1 MQKTNIFSK
10 AAARIVSLILAGT
23 LAVSAVC
30 TGVMG
35 SNTPAVSAQTPQTST
50 AAAAVESGA
59 FAPTDFVM
67 NVGADQTELNFV
79 WYDTTS
85 TPDTLVFNGT
95 NYTASTE
102 AASRAGYT
110 INKVTITGLEENT
123 TYQYYIQNGSEK
135 TDTYTYT
142 TGDFTENGLDIAV
155 VGDPQIGAGG
165 NNASDT
171 EGWNKTLD
179 QITADGVDYDFLF
192 SMGDQINTYYNGSN
206 GDAVEAEYDG
216 YLSSDVWKSLPMQML
231 VGNHDNGNDSSLYVE
246 HFETPNMSEYGQ
258 SYGDDGDYY
267 FTYNGILFMV
277 LNTSNTSAAEHKAF
291 MEDAMAKNPDA
302 QWNIVA
308 FHKSIYSVASHVT
321 ESDIITLRNGL
332 APIFNELGIDLVI
345 QGHDHVYARSY
356 IMGGE
361 SGMDAQI
368 TDETAQGDRDM
379 TTGTPE
385 FTDPDG
391 VMYVTFNSGSG
402 SKNYKITNEAFPYTD
417 VQFQNNG
424 RSYSHLSVNGGDLT
438 VTTYNLENN
447 TITDTFTI
455 HKTIAADSVTLDQN
469 KLSLEAGDTATLTAT
484 VTPDAVTDPTITWAS
499 SNEDVATVN
508 ENGVVTAVSAGTAT
522 ITATAA
528 NGVSAACDVT
538 VTWPVVFNPSNLVM
552 NIGNDESQ
560 VIFVWYNQT
569 ATADTMVFDGQH
581 YHAATEPAS
590 QDGYTINRVVIN
602 NLKPNTDYT
611 YYIENGDNTTQAY
624 SYSTGDFTSNA
635 LDIAVVGDPQIGSS
649 GNNESDTNGWNETL
663 DTITADG
670 TDYDF
675 LFSLGDQIDTYYNGE
690 NGDQVEAQ
698 YDGFL
703 SSDKLT
709 GLPLATLVGNHD
721 NGNNSA
727 LYTDHFAHPNVSS
740 YGEGLGTGD
749 GDYYFTYNDVLFMV
763 LNTSN
768 LSIAEH
774 KAFMEETLKNHGD
787 EAKWTIVAFHKSI
800 YSVASHVTESDIVT
814 LRNGL
819 APIFTQLDVDL
830 VIQGH
835 DHVYARSYMMGG
847 ADGMTAEITDQDN
860 RDMLTGQE
868 SFTNPDGVMYV
879 TFNSG
884 SGSKNY
890 KITSEAFPYTD
901 VQYQNNGRSYSHL
914 SVDGDSLT
922 VTTYNLE
929 NGTITDTFTINKTT
943 GEVPGDTTNPDN
955 TTDPTVPGDT
965 TGTTNGTTTG
975 TNVGTST
982 VPQTGDDA
990 QLTLWAVLA
999 MAAAAAVAIPAARR
1013 ILVKRN
1019 G

>member
-1 MQKTNIFSK
+1 M
-10 AAARIVSLILAGT
+10 
-23 LAVSAVC
+23 
-30 TGVMG
+30 
-35 SNTPAVSAQTPQTST
+35 
-50 AAAAVESGA
+50 
-59 FAPTDFVM
+59 
-67 NVGADQTELNFV
+67 
-79 WYDTTS
+79 
-85 TPDTLVFNGT
+85 
-95 NYTASTE
+95 
-102 AASRAGYT
+102 
-110 INKVTITGLEENT
+110 
-123 TYQYYIQNGSEK
+123 
-135 TDTYTYT
+135 
-142 TGDFTENGLDIAV
+142 
-155 VGDPQIGAGG
+155 
-165 NNASDT
+165 
-171 EGWNKTLD
+171 
-179 QITADGVDYDFLF
+179 
-192 SMGDQINTYYNGSN
+192 
-206 GDAVEAEYDG
+206 
-216 YLSSDVWKSLPMQML
+216 
-231 VGNHDNGNDSSLYVE
+231 
-246 HFETPNMSEYGQ
+246 YGE
-258 SYGDDGDYY
+258 DGDYA

-277 LNTSNTSAAEHKAF
+277 INSSSLSIAEHKAF
-291 MEDAMAKNPDA
+291 LEEAMAQHPEA
-302 QWNIVA
+302 QWSIVA

-321 ESDIITLRNGL
+321 ESDILQLRTGL
-332 APIFNELGIDLVI
+332 APIFVDLGIDLVI

-356 IMGGE
+356 IMGGAD
-361 SGMDAQI
+361 GMDAQI
-368 TDETAQGDRDM
+368 TDGSAEGDRDM

-402 SKNYKITNEAFPYTD
+402 SKNYRITSEAFPYTD
-417 VQFQNNG
+417 VQYQNNG

-438 VTTYNLENN
+438 VTTYNLENG
-447 TITDTFTI
+447 TVTDTFTI
-455 HKTIAADSVTLDQN
+455 HKTIAADSVTLDQSELN
-469 KLSLEAGDTATLTAT
+469 LEVGGTATLTAT
-484 VTPDAVTDPTITWAS
+484 VAPESVTDPTLTWAS
-499 SNEDVATVN
+499 SDEEVATVD
-508 ENGVVTAVSAGTAT
+508 ENGVVTAVGQGTAT

-528 NGVSAACDVT
+528 NGVSAACEVT
-538 VTWPVVFNPSNLVM
+538 VTWPVAFNPSNLVM

-569 ATADTMVFDGQH
+569 ATPDSMVFGGQH
-581 YHAATEPAS
+581 YVAATEPAS
-590 QDGYTINRVVIN
+590 QDGYTINRVVVN
-602 NLKPNTDYT
+602 NLQPNTDYT
-611 YYIENGDNTTQAY
+611 YYIENGEDATQAY

-649 GNNESDTNGWNETL
+649 GDNESDTNGWNETL
-663 DTITADG
+663 DTITTDG
-670 TDYDF
+670 VDYDF

-690 NGDQVEAQ
+690 NGDAVEAE

-721 NGNNSA
+721 NGSNAS

-740 YGEGLGTGD
+740 YGEGLGTGT

-774 KAFMEETLKNHGD
+774 KAFMEETLANHGD
-787 EAKWTIVAFHKSI
+787 EAQSATIVAFHKSI

-819 APIFTQLDVDL
+819 APIFTDLDIDL

-847 ADGMTAEITDQDN
+847 ADGMTAQITDEGN

-929 NGTITDTFTINKTT
+929 NGTVTDTFTINKRTETFPVTT
-943 GEVPGDTTNPDN
+943 PIPTTPPIPPFPAPPPTATEPPLPPMWKPVWCSILGDHAD
-955 TTDPTVPGDT
+955 
-965 TGTTNGTTTG
+965 
-975 TNVGTST
+975 
-982 VPQTGDDA
+982 
-990 QLTLWAVLA
+990 LTLWAVLA

>member
-10 AAARIVSLILAGT
+10 AAAKIVSLILAGT

-35 SNTPAVSAQTPQTST
+35 NSTPVVSAQAPQASN
-50 AAAAVESGA
+50 AAAVVNTGV

-67 NVGADQTELNFV
+67 NVGADQTEMNFV
-79 WYDTTS
+79 WYDTTN
-85 TPDTLVFNGT
+85 TPDTLVFNGVS
-95 NYTASTE
+95 YTAATQ
-102 AASRAGYT
+102 AASRGGYT
-110 INKVTITGLEENT
+110 INKVTVTGLEGNT
-123 TYQYYIQNGSEK
+123 SYQYYIQNGSEQ
-135 TDTYTYT
+135 TETYTYT
-142 TGDFTENGLDIAV
+142 TGDFAENGLDIAV
-155 VGDPQIGAGG
+155 VGDPQIGSSG
-165 NNASDT
+165 NNESDT
-171 EGWNKTLD
+171 NGWNETLD
-179 QITADGVDYDFLF
+179 TITTDGVDYDFLF
-192 SMGDQINTYYNGSN
+192 SMGDQIDTYYNGEN
-206 GDAVEAEYDG
+206 GSSVEAQYDG
-216 YLSSDVWKSLPMQML
+216 YLSSDVWKSLPMQVL
-231 VGNHDNGNDSSLYVE
+231 VGNHDNGSNSSLYVE
-246 HFETPNMSEYGQ
+246 HFETPNTTEYGTV
-258 SYGDDGDYY
+258 YGEDGDYA

-277 LNTSNTSAAEHKAF
+277 INSSSLSIAEHKAF
-291 MEDAMAKNPDA
+291 LEEAMAQHPEA
-302 QWNIVA
+302 QWSIVA

-321 ESDIITLRNGL
+321 ESDILQLRTGL
-332 APIFNELGIDLVI
+332 APIFVDLGIDLVI

-356 IMGGE
+356 IMGGAD
-361 SGMDAQI
+361 GMDAQI
-368 TDETAQGDRDM
+368 TDGSAEGDRDM

-402 SKNYKITNEAFPYTD
+402 SKNYRITSEAFPYTD
-417 VQFQNNG
+417 VQYQNNG

-438 VTTYNLENN
+438 VTTYNLENG
-447 TITDTFTI
+447 TVTDTFTI
-455 HKTIAADSVTLDQN
+455 HKTIAADSVTLDQSELN
-469 KLSLEAGDTATLTAT
+469 LEVGGTATLTAT
-484 VTPDAVTDPTITWAS
+484 VAPESVTDPTLTWAS
-499 SNEDVATVN
+499 SDEEVATVD
-508 ENGVVTAVSAGTAT
+508 ENGVVTAVGQGTAT

-528 NGVSAACDVT
+528 NGVSAACEVT
-538 VTWPVVFNPSNLVM
+538 VTWPVAFNPSNLVM

-569 ATADTMVFDGQH
+569 ATPDSMVFGGQH
-581 YHAATEPAS
+581 YVAATEPAS
-590 QDGYTINRVVIN
+590 QDGYTINRVVVN
-602 NLKPNTDYT
+602 NLQPNTDYT
-611 YYIENGDNTTQAY
+611 YYIENGEDATQAY

-649 GNNESDTNGWNETL
+649 GDNESDTNGWNETL
-663 DTITADG
+663 DTITTDG
-670 TDYDF
+670 VDYDF

-690 NGDQVEAQ
+690 NGDAVEAE

-721 NGNNSA
+721 NGSNAS

-740 YGEGLGTGD
+740 YGEGLGTGT

-774 KAFMEETLKNHGD
+774 KAFMEETLANHGD

-819 APIFTQLDVDL
+819 APIFTDLDIDL

-847 ADGMTAEITDQDN
+847 ADGMTAQITDEGN

-929 NGTITDTFTINKTT
+929 NGTVTDTFTINKTT
-943 GEVPGDTTNPDN
+943 EDLPGDNTNPDD
-955 TTDPTVPGDT
+955 TTDPTVPGT
-965 TGTTNGTTTG
+965 TTDGNGTTTP
-975 TNVGTST
+975 TDVETSV
-982 VPQTGDDA
+982 VPQTGDHAD
-990 QLTLWAVLA
+990 LTLWAVLA

>member
-10 AAARIVSLILAGT
+10 AAAKIVSLILAGT

-35 SNTPAVSAQTPQTST
+35 NSAPVVSAQAPQASN
-50 AAAAVESGA
+50 AAAVVNTGV

-67 NVGADQTELNFV
+67 NVGADQTEMNFV
-79 WYDTTS
+79 WYDTTN
-85 TPDTLVFNGT
+85 TPDTLVFNGVS
-95 NYTASTE
+95 YTAATQ
-102 AASRAGYT
+102 AASRGGYT
-110 INKVTITGLEENT
+110 INKVTVTGLEGNT
-123 TYQYYIQNGSEK
+123 AYQYYIQNGSEQ
-135 TDTYTYT
+135 TETYTYT
-142 TGDFTENGLDIAV
+142 TGDFAENGLDIAV
-155 VGDPQIGAGG
+155 VGDPQIGSSG
-165 NNASDT
+165 NNESDT
-171 EGWNKTLD
+171 NGWNETLNT
-179 QITADGVDYDFLF
+179 ITTDGVDYDFLF
-192 SMGDQINTYYNGSN
+192 SMGDQIDTYYNGEN
-206 GDAVEAEYDG
+206 GSSVEAQYDG
-216 YLSSDVWKSLPMQML
+216 YLSSDVWKSLPMQVL
-231 VGNHDNGNDSSLYVE
+231 VGNHDNGSNSSLYVE
-246 HFETPNMSEYGQ
+246 HFETPNTTEYGTV
-258 SYGDDGDYY
+258 YGEDGDYA

-277 LNTSNTSAAEHKAF
+277 INSSSLSIAEHKAF
-291 MEDAMAKNPDA
+291 LEEAMAQHPEA

-321 ESDIITLRNGL
+321 ESDILQLRTGL
-332 APIFNELGIDLVI
+332 APIFVDLGIDLVI

-356 IMGGE
+356 IMGGAD
-361 SGMDAQI
+361 GMDAQI
-368 TDETAQGDRDM
+368 TDGSAEGDRDM

-402 SKNYKITNEAFPYTD
+402 SKNYRITSEAFPYTD
-417 VQFQNNG
+417 VQYQNNG

-438 VTTYNLENN
+438 VTTYNLENG
-447 TITDTFTI
+447 TVTDTFTI
-455 HKTIAADSVTLDQN
+455 HKTIAADSVTLDQSELN
-469 KLSLEAGDTATLTAT
+469 LEVGGTATLTAT
-484 VTPDAVTDPTITWAS
+484 VAPESVTDPTLTWAS
-499 SNEDVATVN
+499 SDEEVATVD
-508 ENGVVTAVSAGTAT
+508 ENGVVTAVGQGTAT

-528 NGVSAACDVT
+528 NGVSAACEVT
-538 VTWPVVFNPSNLVM
+538 VTWPVAFNPSNLVM

-569 ATADTMVFDGQH
+569 ATPDSMVFGGQQ
-581 YHAATEPAS
+581 YVAATEPAS
-590 QDGYTINRVVIN
+590 QDGYTINRVVVN
-602 NLKPNTDYT
+602 NLQPNTDYT
-611 YYIENGDNTTQAY
+611 YYIENGEDATQAY

-649 GNNESDTNGWNETL
+649 GDNESDTNGWNETL
-663 DTITADG
+663 DTITTDG
-670 TDYDF
+670 VDYDF

-690 NGDQVEAQ
+690 NGDAVEAE

-721 NGNNSA
+721 NGSNAS

-740 YGEGLGTGD
+740 YGEGLGTGT

-774 KAFMEETLKNHGD
+774 KAFMEETLANHGD

-819 APIFTQLDVDL
+819 APIFTDLDIDL

-847 ADGMTAEITDQDN
+847 ADGMTAQITDEGN

-890 KITSEAFPYTD
+890 DITQEAFPYTD

-929 NGTITDTFTINKTT
+929 NGTVTDTFTINKTT
-943 GEVPGDTTNPDN
+943 EDFPGDTTNPDD
-955 TTDPTVPGDT
+955 TTDPTVPGT
-965 TGTTNGTTTG
+965 TTDGNGTNTPTD
-975 TNVGTST
+975 VETSV
-982 VPQTGDDA
+982 VPQTGDHAD
-990 QLTLWAVLA
+990 LTLWAVLA

>member
-67 NVGADQTELNFV
+67 NVGADESQMTFV
-79 WYDTTS
+79 WYDTTN

-110 INKVTITGLEENT
+110 INKVTVTGLEENT

-155 VGDPQIGAGG
+155 VGDPQIGSSG
-165 NNASDT
+165 NNESDT
-171 EGWNKTLD
+171 NGWNETLGT
-179 QITADGVDYDFLF
+179 ITTDGTDYDFLF
-192 SMGDQINTYYNGSN
+192 SMGDQIDTYYNGSN
-206 GDAVEAEYDG
+206 GDAVEAQYDG

-231 VGNHDNGNDSSLYVE
+231 VGNHDNGNNSALYVE
-246 HFETPNMSEYGQ
+246 HFETPNTTDYGTVYSE
-258 SYGDDGDYY
+258 DGDYA
-267 FTYNGILFMV
+267 FTYNNVLFMV
-277 LNTSNTSAAEHKAF
+277 INSSSLSIAEHKAF
-291 MEDAMAKNPDA
+291 LEEAMAQHPEA
-302 QWNIVA
+302 QWSIVA

-321 ESDIITLRNGL
+321 ESDIVTLRNGL
-332 APIFNELGIDLVI
+332 APIFTELGIDLVI
-345 QGHDHVYARSY
+345 QGHDHVYARTY
-356 IMGGE
+356 IMGGTD
-361 SGMDAQI
+361 GMDAQI
-368 TDETAQGDRDM
+368 TDQMDRDM

-385 FTDPDG
+385 FTDPNG

-402 SKNYKITNEAFPYTD
+402 SKNYRITNEAFPYTD

-438 VTTYNLENN
+438 VTTYNLENG
-447 TITDTFTI
+447 TVTDTFTI
-455 HKTIAADSVTLDQN
+455 HKTIEADSVTLDQSELN
-469 KLSLEAGDTATLTAT
+469 LEVGGTATLTAT
-484 VTPDAVTDPTITWAS
+484 VAPESVTDPTITWAS

-508 ENGVVTAVSAGTAT
+508 ENGVVTAVGEGTAT

-528 NGVSAACDVT
+528 NGVSAACEVT
-538 VTWPVVFNPSNLVM
+538 VTWPVAFNPSNLVM

-569 ATADTMVFDGQH
+569 ATPDSMVFGGQH
-581 YHAATEPAS
+581 YVAATEEAN
-590 QDGYTINRVVIN
+590 QGGYTINRVVIN
-602 NLKPNTDYT
+602 NLQPNTDYT
-611 YYIENGDNTTQAY
+611 YYIENGDDATQAY

-649 GNNESDTNGWNETL
+649 GDNESDTNGWNETL
-663 DTITADG
+663 DTITTDG

-690 NGDQVEAQ
+690 NGDAVEAE

-703 SSDKLT
+703 SSDKLA

-721 NGNNSA
+721 NGNNAA

-740 YGEGLGTGD
+740 YGESLSTGT

-819 APIFTQLDVDL
+819 APIFTDLDIDL

-847 ADGMTAEITDQDN
+847 VDGMTAQITDENN

-884 SGSKNY
+884 PGSKNY
-890 KITSEAFPYTD
+890 DITQEAFPYTD

-929 NGTITDTFTINKTT
+929 NGTVTDTFTINKTT
-943 GEVPGDTTNPDN
+943 EEVPGDNTNPDD

-965 TGTTNGTTTG
+965 TGTTTDPGAN
-975 TNVGTST
+975 NAGTST

>member
-10 AAARIVSLILAGT
+10 AAAKIVSLILAGT

-35 SNTPAVSAQTPQTST
+35 NSTPVVSAQAPQASN
-50 AAAAVESGA
+50 AAAVVNTGV

-67 NVGADQTELNFV
+67 NVGADQTEMNFV
-79 WYDTTS
+79 WYDTTN
-85 TPDTLVFNGT
+85 TPDTLVFNGVS
-95 NYTASTE
+95 YTAATQ
-102 AASRAGYT
+102 AASRGGYT
-110 INKVTITGLEENT
+110 INKVTVTGLEGNT
-123 TYQYYIQNGSEK
+123 SYQYYIQNGSEQ
-135 TDTYTYT
+135 TETYTYT
-142 TGDFTENGLDIAV
+142 TGDFAENGLDIAV
-155 VGDPQIGAGG
+155 VGDPQIGSSG
-165 NNASDT
+165 NNESDT
-171 EGWNKTLD
+171 NGWNETLD
-179 QITADGVDYDFLF
+179 TITTDGVDYDFLF
-192 SMGDQINTYYNGSN
+192 SMGDQIDTYYNGEN
-206 GDAVEAEYDG
+206 GSSVEAQYDG
-216 YLSSDVWKSLPMQML
+216 YLSSDVWKSLPMQVL
-231 VGNHDNGNDSSLYVE
+231 VGNHDNGSNSSLYVE
-246 HFETPNMSEYGQ
+246 HFETPNTTEYGTV
-258 SYGDDGDYY
+258 YGEDGDYA

-277 LNTSNTSAAEHKAF
+277 INSSSLSIAEHKAF
-291 MEDAMAKNPDA
+291 LEEAMAQHPEA
-302 QWNIVA
+302 QWSIVA

-321 ESDIITLRNGL
+321 ESDILQLRTGL
-332 APIFNELGIDLVI
+332 APIFVDLGIDLVI

-356 IMGGE
+356 IMGGAD
-361 SGMDAQI
+361 GMDAQI
-368 TDETAQGDRDM
+368 TDGSAEGDRDM

-402 SKNYKITNEAFPYTD
+402 SKNYRITSEAFPYTD
-417 VQFQNNG
+417 VQYQNNG

-438 VTTYNLENN
+438 VTTYNLENG
-447 TITDTFTI
+447 TVTDTFTI
-455 HKTIAADSVTLDQN
+455 HKTIAADSVTLDQSELN
-469 KLSLEAGDTATLTAT
+469 LEVGGTATLTAT
-484 VTPDAVTDPTITWAS
+484 VAPESVTDPTLTWAS
-499 SNEDVATVN
+499 SDEEVATVD
-508 ENGVVTAVSAGTAT
+508 ENGVVTAVGQGTAT

-528 NGVSAACDVT
+528 NGVSAACEVT
-538 VTWPVVFNPSNLVM
+538 VTWPVAFNPSNLVM

-569 ATADTMVFDGQH
+569 ATPDSMVFGGQH
-581 YHAATEPAS
+581 YVAATEPAS
-590 QDGYTINRVVIN
+590 QDGYTINRVVVN
-602 NLKPNTDYT
+602 NLQPNTDYT
-611 YYIENGDNTTQAY
+611 YYIENGEDATQAY

-649 GNNESDTNGWNETL
+649 GDNESDTNGWNETL
-663 DTITADG
+663 DTITTDG
-670 TDYDF
+670 VDYDF

-690 NGDQVEAQ
+690 NGDAVEAE

-721 NGNNSA
+721 NGSNAS

-740 YGEGLGTGD
+740 YGEGLGTGT

-774 KAFMEETLKNHGD
+774 KAFMEETLANHGD
-787 EAKWTIVAFHKSI
+787 EAKSTIVAFHKSI

-819 APIFTQLDVDL
+819 APIFTDLDIDL

-847 ADGMTAEITDQDN
+847 ADGMTAQITDEGN

-929 NGTITDTFTINKTT
+929 NGTVTDTFTINKTT
-943 GEVPGDTTNPDN
+943 EDLPGDNTNPDD
-955 TTDPTVPGDT
+955 TTDPTVPGT
-965 TGTTNGTTTG
+965 TTDGNGTTTP
-975 TNVGTST
+975 TDVETSV
-982 VPQTGDDA
+982 VPQTGDHAD
-990 QLTLWAVLA
+990 LTLWAVLA

>member
-1 MQKTNIFSK
+1 M
-10 AAARIVSLILAGT
+10 
-23 LAVSAVC
+23 
-30 TGVMG
+30 
-35 SNTPAVSAQTPQTST
+35 
-50 AAAAVESGA
+50 
-59 FAPTDFVM
+59 
-67 NVGADQTELNFV
+67 
-79 WYDTTS
+79 
-85 TPDTLVFNGT
+85 
-95 NYTASTE
+95 
-102 AASRAGYT
+102 
-110 INKVTITGLEENT
+110 
-123 TYQYYIQNGSEK
+123 
-135 TDTYTYT
+135 
-142 TGDFTENGLDIAV
+142 
-155 VGDPQIGAGG
+155 
-165 NNASDT
+165 
-171 EGWNKTLD
+171 
-179 QITADGVDYDFLF
+179 
-192 SMGDQINTYYNGSN
+192 
-206 GDAVEAEYDG
+206 
-216 YLSSDVWKSLPMQML
+216 
-231 VGNHDNGNDSSLYVE
+231 
-246 HFETPNMSEYGQ
+246 
-258 SYGDDGDYY
+258 
-267 FTYNGILFMV
+267 
-277 LNTSNTSAAEHKAF
+277 
-291 MEDAMAKNPDA
+291 
-302 QWNIVA
+302 
-308 FHKSIYSVASHVT
+308 ASHVT

-469 KLSLEAGDTATLTAT
+469 KLSLEAGDTDSRALR

-670 TDYDF
+670 NRTTT
-675 LFSLGDQIDTYYNGE
+675 SCSPWATRSTPTTTEKTEIKWK
-690 NGDQVEAQ
+690 
-698 YDGFL
+698 L
-703 SSDKLT
+703 STT
-709 GLPLATLVGNHD
+709 GSCPATNSPACLWQPWWATTTTATTPLCT
-721 NGNNSA
+721 
-727 LYTDHFAHPNVSS
+727 P
-740 YGEGLGTGD
+740 
-749 GDYYFTYNDVLFMV
+749 
-763 LNTSN
+763 
-768 LSIAEH
+768 
-774 KAFMEETLKNHGD
+774 
-787 EAKWTIVAFHKSI
+787 
-800 YSVASHVTESDIVT
+800 
-814 LRNGL
+814 
-819 APIFTQLDVDL
+819 
-830 VIQGH
+830 
-835 DHVYARSYMMGG
+835 
-847 ADGMTAEITDQDN
+847 
-860 RDMLTGQE
+860 
-868 SFTNPDGVMYV
+868 
-879 TFNSG
+879 
-884 SGSKNY
+884 
-890 KITSEAFPYTD
+890 ITSLIPM
-901 VQYQNNGRSYSHL
+901 S
-914 SVDGDSLT
+914 
-922 VTTYNLE
+922 
-929 NGTITDTFTINKTT
+929 
-943 GEVPGDTTNPDN
+943 P
-955 TTDPTVPGDT
+955 PTAKAWAPA
-965 TGTTNGTTTG
+965 TGTTTSPTTMCC
-975 TNVGTST
+975 S
-982 VPQTGDDA
+982 
-990 QLTLWAVLA
+990 WC
-999 MAAAAAVAIPAARR
+999 
-1013 ILVKRN
+1013 
-1019 G
+1019 